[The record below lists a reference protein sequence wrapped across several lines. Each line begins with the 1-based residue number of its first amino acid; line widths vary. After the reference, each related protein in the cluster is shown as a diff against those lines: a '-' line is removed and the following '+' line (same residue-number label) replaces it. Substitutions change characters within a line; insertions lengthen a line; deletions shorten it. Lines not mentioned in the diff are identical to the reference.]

1 MIRLENVT
9 CTYPGA
15 PEPTLRGVDLRVA
28 PGRCVLLRGGSGG
41 GKSTLVRLACGVIP
55 HLLPARVTGR
65 VLAAGADVGAQALH
79 ETGRTL
85 ASVFQD
91 CRSQF
96 FMTHVAEELVF
107 AADNYGRPRERTA
120 ARLARFAALM
130 DVTGLMERS
139 VFRLSS
145 GERQRVAIAA
155 AAVQGPEALVLD
167 EPSANLDAAGMRRLA
182 ELLAALKAE
191 GRALLVADHR
201 TTYLDAVAD
210 EVLFLEGG
218 HLTPTAPPTVPAPA
232 LPLPEPASRAPL
244 LELRGVGVARG
255 GRVVL
260 RAADLT
266 LCGGEVLAVCGGNGA
281 GKTSLLR
288 TLCGLERPAGGRIL
302 LRGGPGRAGA
312 LRRACAL
319 VMQDPDYQL
328 FAPSVREELA
338 LGHRSGADAAAL
350 DATARGMGLAA
361 LLERHPGSLS
371 MGEKQRTLIAAAL
384 AAGRAVL
391 LLDEPTSGM
400 DPGRM
405 DQLARA
411 LGDWAAAGRAA
422 VVATHD
428 EAFIQAAATRRMT
441 LHHGLLTPA
450 TRATGEEE

>member
-9 CTYPGA
+9 CAYPGA

-167 EPSANLDAAGMRRLA
+167 EPSA
-182 ELLAALKAE
+182 
-191 GRALLVADHR
+191 
-201 TTYLDAVAD
+201 TWT
-210 EVLFLEGG
+210 
-218 HLTPTAPPTVPAPA
+218 
-232 LPLPEPASRAPL
+232 
-244 LELRGVGVARG
+244 
-255 GRVVL
+255 
-260 RAADLT
+260 
-266 LCGGEVLAVCGGNGA
+266 
-281 GKTSLLR
+281 
-288 TLCGLERPAGGRIL
+288 
-302 LRGGPGRAGA
+302 
-312 LRRACAL
+312 RRACA
-319 VMQDPDYQL
+319 VWPNCW
-328 FAPSVREELA
+328 P
-338 LGHRSGADAAAL
+338 RS
-350 DATARGMGLAA
+350 R
-361 LLERHPGSLS
+361 P
-371 MGEKQRTLIAAAL
+371 
-384 AAGRAVL
+384 
-391 LLDEPTSGM
+391 
-400 DPGRM
+400 
-405 DQLARA
+405 
-411 LGDWAAAGRAA
+411 RAA
-422 VVATHD
+422 PCWWPIIARRIWTPWP
-428 EAFIQAAATRRMT
+428 TRCCSWKA
-441 LHHGLLTPA
+441 GI
-450 TRATGEEE
+450 